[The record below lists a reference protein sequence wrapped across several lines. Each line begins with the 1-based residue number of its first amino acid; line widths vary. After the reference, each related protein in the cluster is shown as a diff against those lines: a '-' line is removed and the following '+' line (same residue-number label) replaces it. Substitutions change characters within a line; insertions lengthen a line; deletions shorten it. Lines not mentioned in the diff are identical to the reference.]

1 MLAFSRCLKSHHR
14 YRMAQSAGTPQ
25 YDILAVLLLNVENFQ
40 KQQIKVNVSFEA
52 GTRTRHQ
59 TAVSIHGFIQH
70 CLSKLDV
77 PESWEWLA
85 EEADVKLTFSLYGSP
100 FFITLHSIFT
110 TKPMENVGMCASF
123 VSALKIVLPDDMTE
137 LLCF

>member
-1 MLAFSRCLKSHHR
+1 MLAFSRCLQVHHW
-14 YRMAQSAGTPQ
+14 YRLAGYAETPQ

-52 GTRTRHQ
+52 GISTRHQ

-70 CLSKLDV
+70 CLSKPDV
-77 PESWEWLA
+77 PELWELLA
-85 EEADVKLTFSLYGSP
+85 EEADIKLTFSLYGYP